1 MAVPPRQM
9 NEHDLSVARDIGE
22 MKADVRTVKHD
33 LANIQQGMIGLN
45 EKLNSLSNQQ
55 SRGLGFFAG
64 AASIVTLFGGI
75 LIALAKVILTGAGFG
90 GGSHP

>member
-1 MAVPPRQM
+1 MSEYDV
-9 NEHDLSVARDIGE
+9 SVARDIGE

-64 AASIVTLFGGI
+64 AACIVTLFGGV
-75 LIALAKVILTGAGFG
+75 LITMAKVIIGGAGFG
-90 GGSHP
+90 GSTHP

>member
-1 MAVPPRQM
+1 MAAPPRPM
-9 NEHDLSVARDIGE
+9 SEYDVSVARDIGE

-55 SRGLGFFAG
+55 NRGLGFFAG
-64 AASIVTLFGGI
+64 ASMIITVFGGLLLVAAKALFGGM
-75 LIALAKVILTGAGFG
+75 IANG
-90 GGSHP
+90 GGHP